1 MEKKLGGN
9 KGYKNVLS
17 EFDKIIGL
25 EKIRAI
31 HLNDSK
37 ADLGAR
43 VDRHAFIGEGKL
55 GLDTFKAIMRDKRFK
70 NIPKILEIPE
80 RDIKTKANLDL
91 LRKLSNES

>member
-1 MEKKLGGN
+1 M
-9 KGYKNVLS
+9 S

-37 ADLGAR
+37 TDLGSR
-43 VDRHAFIGEGKL
+43 VDRHANIGEGKI
-55 GLDTFKAIMRDKRFK
+55 GLLAFSLFINDKRFK
-70 NIPKILEIPE
+70 NIPKILEIPG